1 MPITPLRKTPKR
13 KREKVRDFL
22 TNISEKNKLLDLLY
36 SSPEESFDET
46 IGGSFA
52 FGVTPKGHHD
62 RDSRKS
68 GDMQMVLGE
77 GLKDLWRQSG
87 SPRIKM
93 HDNAH
98 ASYEPSESSW
108 EYGKKTPLSFMKK
121 MFGSDKI
128 YLPKD
133 EFGGADK
140 GMAISELAHGMRF
153 ADPEQFSKYGS
164 RKELVLGKGQE
175 HAEDELYH
183 SPGTDE
189 YETHREV
196 EPVLRDWL
204 IKNYSAGFQ
213 EGGSAERAPL
223 LGYMQ
228 PSIQDET
235 AHSQMDNIIEENTI
249 LGHVTGLLSNLGLM
263 DEPIKHAAGL
273 PPLTTTK
280 GHEELKWLGERLTRE
295 PDIEYVG
302 GSGTALEAIGA
313 VGKAGSLISA
323 TKDPIWKYATGKSL
337 LKAME
342 SSIKESLPKIF
353 PEKPIKWLTHTRR
366 TTKFGKD
373 LEEIYTADAAKNVEK
388 IRKMGKEAGEEME
401 RIAKALHNVDL
412 NLPKIKPMKPTDF
425 EKIEEARNVLDM
437 NLAEGISE
445 FSRLGT
451 MSPSRVGYIDNLNKT
466 MKNIAKKYYSKPGKS
481 NEFENMRKHLI
492 EYYEP
497 SMFGGTIS
505 KMNKNEKW
513 SFLTKELNRMPPPDQ
528 RQILGKFYEPYKI
541 WNTLIGRTRA
551 PFRGQGVASRNLQL
565 KPDVLNPDIVPV
577 GKRRPK

>member
-22 TNISEKNKLLDLLY
+22 TNISEKNKLFDLLY

-213 EGGSAERAPL
+213 EGGHAERAPL
-223 LGYMQ
+223 LGYMN
-228 PSIQDET
+228 PAIQDET
-235 AHSQMDNIIEENTI
+235 AHDSMDR
-249 LGHVTGLLSNLGLM
+249 LM
-263 DEPIKHAAGL
+263 FDNELEQQPQHSMRAYQQGYDPAKEWGEGMMPIGGA
-273 PPLTTTK
+273 
-280 GHEELKWLGERLTRE
+280 LK
-295 PDIEYVG
+295 
-302 GSGTALEAIGA
+302 
-313 VGKAGSLISA
+313 
-323 TKDPIWKYATGKSL
+323 L
-337 LKAME
+337 LKGSKEWPDLLKTMAQSSQRDRYKME
-342 SSIKESLPKIF
+342 VINNARNI
-353 PEKPIKWLTHTRR
+353 
-366 TTKFGKD
+366 FGKKID
-373 LEEIYTADAAKNVEK
+373 AGGADAATKQYLESKWMEK
-388 IRKMGKEAGEEME
+388 
-401 RIAKALHNVDL
+401 V
-412 NLPKIKPMKPTDF
+412 IK
-425 EKIEEARNVLDM
+425 
-437 NLAEGISE
+437 
-445 FSRLGT
+445 
-451 MSPSRVGYIDNLNKT
+451 
-466 MKNIAKKYYSKPGKS
+466 
-481 NEFENMRKHLI
+481 
-492 EYYEP
+492 
-497 SMFGGTIS
+497 
-505 KMNKNEKW
+505 
-513 SFLTKELNRMPPPDQ
+513 
-528 RQILGKFYEPYKI
+528 
-541 WNTLIGRTRA
+541 
-551 PFRGQGVASRNLQL
+551 
-565 KPDVLNPDIVPV
+565 
-577 GKRRPK
+577 

>member
-1 MPITPLRKTPKR
+1 MPVKSLRKTPKR

-36 SSPEESFDET
+36 SSPEESFDKT

-164 RKELVLGKGQE
+164 RRELVLGKGQE

-213 EGGSAERAPL
+213 EGGHAERKSPL
-223 LGYMQ
+223 AYMN
-228 PSIQDET
+228 PAVQDET
-235 AHSQMDNIIEENTI
+235 GTTQMDKLIFENKMSNIQSEWGTYSEQQEGYDPVMEFAEGMIPI
-249 LGHVTGLLSNLGLM
+249 GGALKLLKGTKDYSKMLKQLSKVA
-263 DEPIKHAAGL
+263 DREKKTYEVFEDAARKHGPKIDAGGADKAGKDY
-273 PPLTTTK
+273 LTT
-280 GHEELKWLGERLTRE
+280 KWIQRL
-295 PDIEYVG
+295 
-302 GSGTALEAIGA
+302 
-313 VGKAGSLISA
+313 
-323 TKDPIWKYATGKSL
+323 
-337 LKAME
+337 
-342 SSIKESLPKIF
+342 
-353 PEKPIKWLTHTRR
+353 
-366 TTKFGKD
+366 
-373 LEEIYTADAAKNVEK
+373 
-388 IRKMGKEAGEEME
+388 
-401 RIAKALHNVDL
+401 
-412 NLPKIKPMKPTDF
+412 
-425 EKIEEARNVLDM
+425 
-437 NLAEGISE
+437 
-445 FSRLGT
+445 
-451 MSPSRVGYIDNLNKT
+451 
-466 MKNIAKKYYSKPGKS
+466 
-481 NEFENMRKHLI
+481 
-492 EYYEP
+492 
-497 SMFGGTIS
+497 
-505 KMNKNEKW
+505 
-513 SFLTKELNRMPPPDQ
+513 
-528 RQILGKFYEPYKI
+528 
-541 WNTLIGRTRA
+541 
-551 PFRGQGVASRNLQL
+551 LQ
-565 KPDVLNPDIVPV
+565 
-577 GKRRPK
+577 

>member
-213 EGGSAERAPL
+213 QGGPAERAPL
-223 LGYMQ
+223 LGYMN
-228 PSIQDET
+228 PAVQDET
-235 AHSQMDNIIEENTI
+235 AHDSMDRLMFENELEQQPQHSMRTYQQGYDPAMEWGEGMMPIGGMLRGGKGTLAMLKHSYGPYAKQSAHYRDILDKKLMNILKKYESQTRGRNIEKS
-249 LGHVTGLLSNLGLM
+249 LSTG
-263 DEPIKHAAGL
+263 AGQ
-273 PPLTTTK
+273 
-280 GHEELKWLGERLTRE
+280 E
-295 PDIEYVG
+295 
-302 GSGTALEAIGA
+302 
-313 VGKAGSLISA
+313 A
-323 TKDPIWKYATGKSL
+323 TKE
-337 LKAME
+337 AME
-342 SSIKESLPKIF
+342 TDYIIQKLG
-353 PEKPIKWLTHTRR
+353 
-366 TTKFGKD
+366 GK
-373 LEEIYTADAAKNVEK
+373 YTN
-388 IRKMGKEAGEEME
+388 
-401 RIAKALHNVDL
+401 
-412 NLPKIKPMKPTDF
+412 
-425 EKIEEARNVLDM
+425 
-437 NLAEGISE
+437 
-445 FSRLGT
+445 
-451 MSPSRVGYIDNLNKT
+451 
-466 MKNIAKKYYSKPGKS
+466 
-481 NEFENMRKHLI
+481 
-492 EYYEP
+492 
-497 SMFGGTIS
+497 
-505 KMNKNEKW
+505 
-513 SFLTKELNRMPPPDQ
+513 
-528 RQILGKFYEPYKI
+528 
-541 WNTLIGRTRA
+541 
-551 PFRGQGVASRNLQL
+551 
-565 KPDVLNPDIVPV
+565 
-577 GKRRPK
+577 

>member
-93 HDNAH
+93 HDKPH
-98 ASYEPSESSW
+98 ASYEPSEQSW

-213 EGGSAERAPL
+213 QGGPAERAPL
-223 LGYMQ
+223 LGYMNPVFNPEGSGYDMETALDAGLTRDEIGHMGSLDPRTGMVLKGKSHESWNPMVQ
-228 PSIQDET
+228 TEMSLGNTVEYDPDKGRYFSVEGGMYNPAVQDET
-235 AHSQMDNIIEENTI
+235 AHSQMD
-249 LGHVTGLLSNLGLM
+249 
-263 DEPIKHAAGL
+263 
-273 PPLTTTK
+273 
-280 GHEELKWLGERLTRE
+280 RL
-295 PDIEYVG
+295 I
-302 GSGTALEAIGA
+302 
-313 VGKAGSLISA
+313 
-323 TKDPIWKYATGKSL
+323 
-337 LKAME
+337 
-342 SSIKESLPKIF
+342 
-353 PEKPIKWLTHTRR
+353 
-366 TTKFGKD
+366 
-373 LEEIYTADAAKNVEK
+373 
-388 IRKMGKEAGEEME
+388 
-401 RIAKALHNVDL
+401 
-412 NLPKIKPMKPTDF
+412 
-425 EKIEEARNVLDM
+425 
-437 NLAEGISE
+437 
-445 FSRLGT
+445 
-451 MSPSRVGYIDNLNKT
+451 
-466 MKNIAKKYYSKPGKS
+466 
-481 NEFENMRKHLI
+481 FENKMSNIRP
-492 EYYEP
+492 EW
-497 SMFGGTIS
+497 GTIS
-505 KMNKNEKW
+505 
-513 SFLTKELNRMPPPDQ
+513 
-528 RQILGKFYEPYKI
+528 
-541 WNTLIGRTRA
+541 
-551 PFRGQGVASRNLQL
+551 
-565 KPDVLNPDIVPV
+565 NPDEGYDFAKEWAEGMMPIGGALRLLKGTKDYSKMLKQLSKVADREKKTYEVFEDAARKHGPKIDAGGADKA
-577 GKRRPK
+577 GKDYLTTKWIQRLLQ

>member
-1 MPITPLRKTPKR
+1 MPVKSLRKTPKR

-36 SSPEESFDET
+36 SSPEESFDKT

-213 EGGSAERAPL
+213 EGGHAERKSPL
-223 LGYMQ
+223 AYMN
-228 PSIQDET
+228 PAVQDET
-235 AHSQMDNIIEENTI
+235 GTTQMDKLIFENKMSNIQPEWGTYSEEQQGYDPAREWGEGMMPI
-249 LGHVTGLLSNLGLM
+249 GGAMKLL
-263 DEPIKHAAGL
+263 
-273 PPLTTTK
+273 K
-280 GHEELKWLGERLTRE
+280 GSKEW
-295 PDIEYVG
+295 PDLVKAMAESSRRDRYKM
-302 GSGTALEAIGA
+302 EAIN
-313 VGKAGSLISA
+313 
-323 TKDPIWKYATGKSL
+323 YARN
-337 LKAME
+337 
-342 SSIKESLPKIF
+342 I
-353 PEKPIKWLTHTRR
+353 
-366 TTKFGKD
+366 FGKKID
-373 LEEIYTADAAKNVEK
+373 AGGADAATKQYLESKWMEK
-388 IRKMGKEAGEEME
+388 VI
-401 RIAKALHNVDL
+401 
-412 NLPKIKPMKPTDF
+412 
-425 EKIEEARNVLDM
+425 
-437 NLAEGISE
+437 
-445 FSRLGT
+445 
-451 MSPSRVGYIDNLNKT
+451 
-466 MKNIAKKYYSKPGKS
+466 
-481 NEFENMRKHLI
+481 
-492 EYYEP
+492 
-497 SMFGGTIS
+497 
-505 KMNKNEKW
+505 
-513 SFLTKELNRMPPPDQ
+513 Q
-528 RQILGKFYEPYKI
+528 
-541 WNTLIGRTRA
+541 
-551 PFRGQGVASRNLQL
+551 
-565 KPDVLNPDIVPV
+565 
-577 GKRRPK
+577 